1 MAGVNTILR
10 IIGAAL
16 SLIVIIFVTA
26 VGTTLIEPIA
36 QSLGAPAIGSWVQLD
51 MMFFSA
57 LGLIGLVIVVIIW
70 LIVAPVRND
79 VRQDVRRP

>member
-16 SLIVIIFVTA
+16 VLLILFVVTA
-26 VGTTLIEPIA
+26 VGFELIEPIWR
-36 QSLGAPAIGSWVQLD
+36 SLGQPAESSWERPNFMLF
-51 MMFFSA
+51 MS
-57 LGLIGLVIVVIIW
+57 LGLVGLVFVVITW
-70 LIVAPVRND
+70 LIVAPIRND